1 MHSPSLDAQYDDSG
15 SHRPEVVRWLDPYG
29 GFVEGPRRRTRA
41 RIHYAGGEV
50 AIVRDVEYILQPFM
64 LPTREQPHFCF
75 GHRLAH
81 LFAAS
86 ARFFAC
92 SASQPLAGPT
102 MFGPKS
108 IIPRNEQIKGQTS
121 TAVAEAG

>member
-1 MHSPSLDAQYDDSG
+1 MMTRVGIDPKWTGG
-15 SHRPEVVRWLDPYG
+15 SIRMAASSKA
-29 GFVEGPRRRTRA
+29 PRRRTRA

-50 AIVRDVEYILQPFM
+50 AIVRDVECILQSFM
-64 LPTREQPHFCF
+64 LPTRERPHFCF

-92 SASQPLAGPT
+92 SASQLLAGPP
-102 MFGPKS
+102 MFGPFSNNKVV
-108 IIPRNEQIKGQTS
+108 QTKGQTS
-121 TAVAEAG
+121 RAVAKAG